1 MSISLKLVIDAHM
14 LSSRGKRMGRWLL

>member
-1 MSISLKLVIDAHM
+1 MSISSKLVIDAHM